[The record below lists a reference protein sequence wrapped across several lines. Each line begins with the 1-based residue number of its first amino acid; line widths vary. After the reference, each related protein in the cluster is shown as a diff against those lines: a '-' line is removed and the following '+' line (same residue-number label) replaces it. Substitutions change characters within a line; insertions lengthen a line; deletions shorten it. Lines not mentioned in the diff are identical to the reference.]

1 MPSLTKYFTPRQLLF
16 ATFSFVVGVW
26 TFIKVN
32 EISGPAFE
40 PIIEKCLSF
49 SSFESMDAFVEETQ
63 LHEYNT
69 FVGLKLFDLL
79 VCLITQFLLELRNTY
94 PAGLLTWSGVVLS
107 AFGVAPTLLVESR
120 RKGAKGLLIYP
131 IVYGV
136 LFQLF
141 GVSVIF
147 PLLWVPSYILGKGN
161 GPVSVYCA
169 KAAFWLNLPTVVL
182 TTIVFVAHTDSYL
195 WTLCAGILGKLDRLH
210 FDNFLS
216 FATLIV
222 LCMKNRSLILLPIKE
237 DRCWRY
243 QVLLCGPMLHQILL
257 QKRMKL
263 V

>member
-49 SSFESMDAFVEETQ
+49 SSFESMDAFVEETK

-107 AFGVAPTLLVESR
+107 AFGVAPMLIVESR
-120 RKGAKGLLIYP
+120 RKGAKGLLVYP
-131 IVYGV
+131 IVFGL

-169 KAAFWLNLPTVVL
+169 NAAFWLNFPTVVL
-182 TTIVFVAHTDSYL
+182 TTTVFVAHTDSYL
-195 WTLCAGILGKLDRLH
+195 WTLCAGILGKLYPLYVN
-210 FDNFLS
+210 NFLS
-216 FATLIV
+216 FANLIV
-222 LCMKNRSLILLPIKE
+222 LCMKNRSLIFLPIKE
-237 DRCWRY
+237 DRCWR
-243 QVLLCGPMLHQILL
+243 
-257 QKRMKL
+257 
-263 V
+263 